1 MNAAEIAAWQWLAR
15 LPRVAAATLRAAA
28 DAAGGPQALRD
39 ALCAGR
45 SSLQL
50 TLAAQAAL
58 AAAPAAAVEPTLRW
72 LDAPSRRLI
81 VFGDTDYPPLL
92 ATTRDAPLLLHVRG
106 SVDALH
112 LPGLAIVG
120 SRGPTGTGR
129 DIARRFA
136 AEFAGGGIVVTSGLA
151 LGIDAAA
158 HRGALKTGGPTIAV
172 CGTGLDCVY
181 PAGHAQLAEEIA
193 AQGALV
199 SEFAPGTLPRAA
211 NFPRRNRI
219 ISGLSLGVLV
229 VEAAERSGS
238 LITARLAGEQGRGVF
253 AVPGSILNPL
263 ARGCHKLI
271 RDGAQLVENTAEI
284 VAALDFRLVTPAPAG
299 RTQVPGAHEVSSK
312 RLDTAGEML
321 LNALGFEP
329 VDLDT
334 LVERTGHRA
343 EALASRLLLLELE
356 GEVESRGGRYSRV
369 PSGRSS

>member
-1 MNAAEIAAWQWLAR
+1 MNTAEIAAWQWLAR
-15 LPRVAAATLRAAA
+15 LPRIPAATLRTAA
-28 DAAGGPQALRD
+28 DRAGGPQALQA
-39 ALCAGR
+39 ALCSGR
-45 SSLQL
+45 SPLQL
-50 TLAAQAAL
+50 PARAQAAL
-58 AAAPAAAVEPTLRW
+58 STSPVAVEPTLRW
-72 LDAPSRRLI
+72 LDAPARRLL
-81 VFGDTDYPPLL
+81 VFGDSDYPPLL
-92 ATTRDAPLLLHVRG
+92 AATRDAPLLLHVRG

-120 SRGPTGTGR
+120 SRGPSGTGR

-136 AEFAGGGIVVTSGLA
+136 AEFATGGIVVTSGLA

-158 HRGALKTGGPTIAV
+158 HRGALAAGGPTIAV
-172 CGTGLDCVY
+172 FGTGPDCIY
-181 PAGHAQLAEEIA
+181 PAEHATLAEEIA
-193 AQGALV
+193 TRGAIV

-271 RDGAQLVENTAEI
+271 RDGAQLVEAAAE
-284 VAALDFRLVTPAPAG
+284 VVRALDFGLVATAPAG
-299 RTQVPGAHEVSSK
+299 RAQVPATHEVSAQ
-312 RLDTAGEML
+312 RLDTAREML